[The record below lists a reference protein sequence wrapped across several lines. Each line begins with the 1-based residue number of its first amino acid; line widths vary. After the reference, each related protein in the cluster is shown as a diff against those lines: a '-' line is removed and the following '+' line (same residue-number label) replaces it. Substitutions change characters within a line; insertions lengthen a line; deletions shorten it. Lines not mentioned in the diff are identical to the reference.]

1 MKTLT
6 RTDIDAPK
14 LSRYSVAAVD
24 ATSGR
29 LQGMGTL
36 SKADGPTLKADTLN
50 LFDTTAI
57 AVASVAPA
65 YSIAATTFLLIGAVG
80 LGTPA
85 MVIISFLPVLFVAMA
100 YYFMNRRD
108 PDCGASYAW
117 LARTMSPY
125 IGWFN
130 GWVQT
135 AASVIFCVAAPVLA
149 GTNTLALLQALG
161 WISAKTAGSTLLTAI
176 VGLAWLILVSAMV
189 IYGIRLTANF
199 QWVMVLLEYLV
210 VLAFS
215 ITGLVRAIA
224 SHPAGSRIFSLSWLS
239 PGSVG
244 GYQGLAVGAALGV
257 FLFWGWDTAV
267 NLNEESEESETNPG
281 VAGIVSMFILL
292 VIFLVNAS
300 SMESLLPVHTV
311 IKEGGNALFYF
322 AQRLAPAPLCYLM
335 LLAILSSTV
344 ATTQTT
350 LLPASRVTYSMA
362 RDGVFPKLF
371 GKISPRF
378 HTPAQGT
385 FVLFL
390 IAGAGVMITTFSP
403 TVSSTFTNLIDQIG
417 VLVAFYYGITGLA
430 CAWAYRKI
438 LFRSASNLI
447 LAGLM
452 PLVGGIFLFWV
463 VYQVIV
469 QGGVGTS
476 LPILITFGLGIPLV
490 IAARFLGRAD
500 FFKRKMVT
508 YAAE

>member
-1 MKTLT
+1 M
-6 RTDIDAPK
+6 
-14 LSRYSVAAVD
+14 AAVD

>member
-1 MKTLT
+1 MDVTRGPLSGAGTLT
-6 RTDIDAPK
+6 K
-14 LSRYSVAAVD
+14 VE
-24 ATSGR
+24 
-29 LQGMGTL
+29 
-36 SKADGPTLKADTLN
+36 GPTLKADTLN

-65 YSIAATTFLLIGAVG
+65 YSIAATTFLLVAAVG

-85 MVIISFLPVLFVAMA
+85 MVVISFVPVLFIAMA
-100 YYFMNRRD
+100 YYFMNKRD

-149 GTNTLALLQALG
+149 GTNTLGLLQALG
-161 WISAKTAGSTLLTAI
+161 WVSAKTASNTFLTAI
-176 VGLAWLILVSAMV
+176 IALAWLIFVSAMV

-199 QWVMVLLEYLV
+199 QWIMVGLEYLV

-224 SHPAGSRIFSLSWLS
+224 SHPAGTHALSLSWLS
-239 PGSVG
+239 PGSIG
-244 GYQGLAVGAALGV
+244 GISGLAVGAALGV

-267 NLNEESEESETNPG
+267 NLNEESEESDSNPG
-281 VAGIVSMFILL
+281 IAGILSMFILL
-292 VIFLVNAS
+292 VIFLVNAT
-300 SMESLLPVHTV
+300 SMQAFLPVHTIV
-311 IKEGGNALFYF
+311 HQGGNALFYF
-322 AQRLAPAPLCYLM
+322 AQRLAPAPFSYLM

-385 FVLFL
+385 SALFL
-390 IAGAGVMITTFSP
+390 IAGVGRDAHKLLPHGEQHLLQLDRSDRGAGRLLLRHHRPGVCLGISQDP
-403 TVSSTFTNLIDQIG
+403 LSVRVKPGLRRAHAVGRRNLPLLGRLPGHRTGRGRD
-417 VLVAFYYGITGLA
+417 VAPHPHNLRPGHPA
-430 CAWAYRKI
+430 RD
-438 LFRSASNLI
+438 RSAPSGECRL
-447 LAGLM
+447 
-452 PLVGGIFLFWV
+452 
-463 VYQVIV
+463 
-469 QGGVGTS
+469 
-476 LPILITFGLGIPLV
+476 LPPED
-490 IAARFLGRAD
+490 GRL
-500 FFKRKMVT
+500 REVT
-508 YAAE
+508 

>member
-1 MKTLT
+1 
-6 RTDIDAPK
+6 
-14 LSRYSVAAVD
+14 
-24 ATSGR
+24 
-29 LQGMGTL
+29 MGTL
-36 SKADGPTLKADTLN
+36 TKVEGPTLKADTLN

-65 YSIAATTFLLIGAVG
+65 YSIAATIFLLVAAVG

-85 MVIISFLPVLFVAMA
+85 IVVISFLPVLFIAMA

-135 AASVIFCVAAPVLA
+135 AASVIFCIAAPVLA
-149 GTNTLALLQALG
+149 GTNTLALLESFG
-161 WISAKTAGSTLLTAI
+161 WISSKTASSTVLTAL

-199 QWVMVLLEYLV
+199 QWVMVGLEYLV

-215 ITGLVRAIA
+215 ITGLVRALA
-224 SHPAGSRIFSLSWLS
+224 SHPAGSRVFSLSWLS

-244 GYQGLAVGAALGV
+244 GVSGLAVGAALGV

-267 NLNEESEESETNPG
+267 NLNEESESADSNPG
-281 VAGIVSMFILL
+281 IAGILSMFILL
-292 VIFLVNAS
+292 VIFLVNAA
-300 SMESLLPVHTV
+300 SMESLLPVHTIV
-311 IKEGGNALFYF
+311 TQGGNALFYF
-322 AQRLAPAPLCYLM
+322 AHRLAPAPLDYLM
-335 LLAILSSTV
+335 LVAILSSTV

-362 RDGVFPKLF
+362 RDGVFPKVF
-371 GKISPRF
+371 GKISARF

-390 IAGAGVMITTFSP
+390 IAGVGVMITSFAP

-438 LFRSASNLI
+438 LFESATNLI
-447 LAGLM
+447 LAGIL

-463 VYQVIV
+463 AYQVIV
-469 QGGVGTS
+469 QGGIGTS

-490 IAARFLGRAD
+490 ISARLFGSAD
-500 FFKRKMVT
+500 FFHRKMVT

>member
-1 MKTLT
+1 M
-6 RTDIDAPK
+6 D
-14 LSRYSVAAVD
+14 V
-24 ATSGR
+24 TSGQ
-29 LQGMGTL
+29 LQGRGTL
-36 SKADGPTLKADTLN
+36 SKVEGPTLKADTLG

-65 YSIAATTFLLIGAVG
+65 YTIAATTFLLVAAVG

-85 MVIISFLPVLFVAMA
+85 MVVISFIPVLFIALA

-135 AASVIFCVAAPVLA
+135 AASIIFCIAAPVLA
-149 GTNTLALLQALG
+149 GTNTLALLESFG
-161 WISAKTAGSTLLTAI
+161 WISSKTASSTGLTAVI
-176 VGLAWLILVSAMV
+176 ALAWLILVSAMV

-199 QWVMVLLEYLV
+199 QWIMVGLEYLV

-224 SHPAGSRIFSLSWLS
+224 SHPAGSKVFSLSWLG
-239 PGSVG
+239 PGSIG
-244 GYQGLAVGAALGV
+244 GYQGLAIGAALGV

-267 NLNEESEESETNPG
+267 NLNEETEESDTNPG
-281 VAGIVSMFILL
+281 IAGILSMFILL
-292 VIFLVNAS
+292 VIFLVSAA
-300 SMESLLPVHTV
+300 SMESLLPVHTIV
-311 IKEGGNALFYF
+311 TQGGNALFYF
-322 AQRLAPAPLCYLM
+322 AQRLAPSPLNYLM
-335 LLAILSSTV
+335 LVAILSSTV

-390 IAGAGVMITTFSP
+390 IAGVGVMITSLAP
-403 TVSSTFTNLIDQIG
+403 TVSSTFTNLIAQIG

-438 LFRSASNLI
+438 LFESATNFF
-447 LAGLM
+447 LAGLL
-452 PLVGGIFLFWV
+452 PFVGGIFLFWV

-490 IAARFLGRAD
+490 LAARVLGSAD
-500 FFKRKMVT
+500 FFHRKMVA
-508 YAAE
+508 YSGK